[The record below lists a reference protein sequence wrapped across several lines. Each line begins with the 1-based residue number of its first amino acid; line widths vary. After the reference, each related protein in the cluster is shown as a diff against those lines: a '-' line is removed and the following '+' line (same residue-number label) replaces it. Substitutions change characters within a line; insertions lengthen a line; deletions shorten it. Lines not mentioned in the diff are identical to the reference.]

1 MAKRLTCKRKSKDN
15 WGDIS
20 YCLTRRKES
29 KEFLPRFSSD
39 RQEKSKN
46 LHLKHG
52 GKEHR
57 SREIKNFMTYK
68 KEETINFIRCN
79 NKCTTLNNI
88 IKTLKITTECWN
100 KQFKRLFN
108 WQTWSRES
116 AKKGISYIGNWLIA
130 ISPVRIY
137 SNKMRNWTTNS
148 YWLKGKLWTCFP
160 YQIKAFD

>member
-1 MAKRLTCKRKSKDN
+1 MAKRLTYKRKSKDN
-15 WGDIS
+15 WGDTS

-29 KEFLPRFSSD
+29 KEFLLRFSSD

-52 GKEHR
+52 GREQMNQ
-57 SREIKNFMTYK
+57 EIKNFMTYK
-68 KEETINFIRCN
+68 KEEIINFIRCN
-79 NKCTTLNNI
+79 NKCTIWNNI
-88 IKTLKITTECWN
+88 IKTLKIITGCWN
-100 KQFKRLFN
+100 KQFKRLFK

-116 AKKGISYIGNWLIA
+116 VKKGISYIGSWLRA

-148 YWLKGKLWTCFP
+148 YWLKGKLWICFP